1 MSESKVSIKS
11 AIKNYYQSIKNLDL
25 IPTLSFI
32 SLILSCLF
40 ISKIFG
46 IFILNLLYL
55 VNITFFALITRD
67 SWRDRK
73 KNIMPFIA
81 MIISI
86 ILSLT
91 IIVDIMKIIDTFNAI
106 GNAFQ

>member
-1 MSESKVSIKS
+1 MSESKNSIQKE
-11 AIKNYYQSIKNLDL
+11 IKDYFQSIKNLDL
-25 IPTLSFI
+25 IPTLSI
-32 SLILSCLF
+32 VSVILSSLF

-55 VNITFFALITRD
+55 MNISFFALMIRD
-67 SWRDRK
+67 TWKDRGE
-73 KNIMPFIA
+73 NIIPFVA

-91 IIVDIMKIIDTFNAI
+91 IIVDIMKLIDTFNAI